1 MKEEFK
7 LRHYQNEV
15 IEDTEASLEFGST
28 NLVVESPPACV
39 PGYTEF
45 LTPNGWK
52 RIDEYNNND
61 LICVVSNRGTTL
73 FEKPIKYINQECEE
87 DFLKIKN
94 NKLNI
99 VVSKNHTIPFLPILE
114 EKCYKNFYI
123 HYETIKAEDIIDID
137 KDIYIERLDDISIV
151 ENKITSN
158 TTHLNISYKNQYEIE
173 YEKPIDNKH
182 YCFETSTGFWLM
194 RQNGN
199 IYPTGNSGK
208 SIIISETARRLA
220 NKNKKIVI
228 SINISALLDQIA
240 KHLDI
245 VKADYSILK
254 SGRESEFDETKL
266 IQLCQAQTLHARLS
280 KMDKFKSNY
289 FMSDE
294 CFTPETEILT
304 ENGFIRFDQLDK
316 NIKVAQYNSESDGIT
331 YVNPIRY
338 IKNYTTDDLVHMYS
352 DNGIDLITTK
362 NHEMLIFDR
371 KKNQI
376 KKTYAIDLKKSTN
389 NLMLVSSLNTV
400 SRENQDELSYYEKL
414 ELAFQADGSYH
425 SMYSGKYKDSNKCSI
440 LFSFSKERKLK
451 EFEKTFTTANKLKS
465 HCKTDNKK
473 ERKRFI
479 LENVLKNKLS
489 KNLRD
494 IFDITKFSTK
504 KAIAFLDYLMI
515 WDGHITKEGAYYY
528 SSKIKDNVEFVQEIC
543 IIAGKKTRLGIQIDN
558 RSDTFSDIY
567 RIYISHTNKFTTS
580 RIKTSLVKY
589 NGYVYCVEVPDGNIV
604 VRRNNKVIIVG
615 NCHREYNT
623 KRTREMLEHL
633 EIDARIG
640 YSGTPYDEAGFLL
653 EGCELLRTTTAID
666 LQNQGFL
673 CPIRYYVPK
682 WAESVDFSNLKK
694 SGNDYSEKD
703 LNEIINTDNHLRL
716 AIESMNKMNAKNK
729 KTMIFCSGIEQAEK
743 FAEMLQ
749 KEGYSAF
756 AYHSKQDKK
765 ESEKILNA
773 FINNTKYI
781 KKLSDDEQPT
791 LFDDS
796 TSNKSSGSDVTCL
809 LSVNKL
815 GIGFDCP
822 DVKLGVQL
830 RPTKIRSLYIQQVMR
845 MARQYKPLT
854 SLLNKH
860 SLI

>member
-1 MKEEFK
+1 MTEEFK

-28 NLVVESPPACV
+28 NLVIESPPACV

-52 RIDEYNNND
+52 RIDKYNNSD
-61 LICVVSNRGTTL
+61 LICVWNQNGETK
-73 FEKPIKYINQECEE
+73 FEKPIKYINQDCNDDFINIKTNGINITVSENHKMPYLTNKGRKNSNNSVKIAKELFKLGEISIPRNFSSPVQHNKIDFTIDEMKVLIMQSADGNVMYFKSGNTIRINLKKERKKERARLLLKNANIKYNERIIKKTGYSIFTYKFKCTLKDLSFLYLLNQEQLCSLIYDIVFWDGSNQNKDRTNYTGATFHGNYRDVSAAQYALSAALGKYVSISKDKRKYKNE
-87 DFLKIKN
+87 DIYSCRVSSN
-94 NKLNI
+94 NK
-99 VVSKNHTIPFLPILE
+99 SF
-114 EKCYKNFYI
+114 
-123 HYETIKAEDIIDID
+123 IKIRRNDGAKSAIID
-137 KDIYIERLDDISIV
+137 
-151 ENKITSN
+151 
-158 TTHLNISYKNQYEIE
+158 

-289 FMSDE
+289 FISDE
-294 CFTPETEILT
+294 T
-304 ENGFIRFDQLDK
+304 
-316 NIKVAQYNSESDGIT
+316 
-331 YVNPIRY
+331 
-338 IKNYTTDDLVHMYS
+338 
-352 DNGIDLITTK
+352 
-362 NHEMLIFDR
+362 
-371 KKNQI
+371 
-376 KKTYAIDLKKSTN
+376 
-389 NLMLVSSLNTV
+389 
-400 SRENQDELSYYEKL
+400 
-414 ELAFQADGSYH
+414 
-425 SMYSGKYKDSNKCSI
+425 
-440 LFSFSKERKLK
+440 
-451 EFEKTFTTANKLKS
+451 
-465 HCKTDNKK
+465 
-473 ERKRFI
+473 
-479 LENVLKNKLS
+479 
-489 KNLRD
+489 
-494 IFDITKFSTK
+494 
-504 KAIAFLDYLMI
+504 
-515 WDGHITKEGAYYY
+515 
-528 SSKIKDNVEFVQEIC
+528 
-543 IIAGKKTRLGIQIDN
+543 
-558 RSDTFSDIY
+558 
-567 RIYISHTNKFTTS
+567 
-580 RIKTSLVKY
+580 
-589 NGYVYCVEVPDGNIV
+589 
-604 VRRNNKVIIVG
+604 
-615 NCHREYNT
+615 HREYNT
-623 KRTREMLEHL
+623 KRTREILEHL

-749 KEGYSAF
+749 KEGYNAF

-781 KKLSDDEQPT
+781 KKLNDNEQPT

-830 RPTKIRSLYIQQVMR
+830 RPTKIRSLYIQQACR
-845 MARQYKPLT
+845 LARTSKPLDMV
-854 SLLNKH
+854 LNKL
-860 SLI
+860 SDKIKYI